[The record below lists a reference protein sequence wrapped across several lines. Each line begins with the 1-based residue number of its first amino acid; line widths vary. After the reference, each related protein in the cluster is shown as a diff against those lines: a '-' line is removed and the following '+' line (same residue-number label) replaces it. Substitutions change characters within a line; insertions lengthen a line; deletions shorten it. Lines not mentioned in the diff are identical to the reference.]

1 MSKKR
6 KKVKNVKNV
15 KWFKCFKICKK
26 SQKVANSKSKLHCY
40 LKSHSR
46 FWLRFIQKEN
56 MFISIHLTLQDI
68 SQYNLTTISI
78 CHFCVCH
85 SVEIWDIS
93 GRVFSKAH
101 VSKKYS
107 MTKCVQKNSI
117 YSRLQQNS
125 QKTSFWHF
133 IKYLGYVKFCS
144 NHFTS
149 DENEIKQ
156 IF

>member
-1 MSKKR
+1 MFQNLQKVSKSR
-6 KKVKNVKNV
+6 KFEVPASLLLE
-15 KWFKCFKICKK
+15 K
-26 SQKVANSKSKLHCY
+26 SQSFLVAIYK
-40 LKSHSR
+40 
-46 FWLRFIQKEN
+46 KEN

-78 CHFCVCH
+78 WYFCVCH

-125 QKTSFWHF
+125 QKTSL
-133 IKYLGYVKFCS
+133 Y
-144 NHFTS
+144 
-149 DENEIKQ
+149 
-156 IF
+156 